1 MRCPVCRRRALEP
14 GADPMIAGWAELKI
28 VAIPV
33 WVCPS
38 CAGGIVGALQLATF
52 LKDIMEEGEGEG
64 GPSDGRA
71 PRD

>member
-1 MRCPVCRRRALEP
+1 
-14 GADPMIAGWAELKI
+14 MIAGWAELKI